1 MAGIAAV
8 GVEVPQGR
16 LSREA
21 LAAAWGTPALPGE
34 RAVAAADEDALT
46 LAVEAGRRALS
57 DGGGADALIFATTTS
72 PYTDKSV
79 AAVLATAMRL
89 PDDLR
94 TAELTGGGRCGLEAL
109 RMAADLVDAGSARRV
124 LVVVSER
131 RLATPGSAAEQTA
144 GDAAVA
150 LVIDENAGVARI
162 EAWGEV
168 TDDLTARWSLAG
180 DRLHREFEPRLEVR
194 HGLTEAVAAAATRA
208 LAAAG
213 IAPGELACAILPGPG
228 GRAGSAAADKLGIG
242 RDRLADLLTGQV
254 GDAGAASPMLAL
266 AAALPR
272 LAERDRVLVAAHGDG
287 ASAAVLTRGPAQSS
301 SVEASLLRRR
311 EVASYE
317 EYAAPRGLIEGA
329 PDGGAESVEVSP
341 VAYWRRRRAILAREG
356 ARCQACGTVQFPP
369 APACTECACR
379 ALVPVELADTGVVY
393 TFTNDHLVGGA
404 YLEQPLARCVID
416 LDGGGRFYTT
426 MTDCDPSLVR
436 VGMQVELTFRLR
448 STGGGFRNYGWK
460 CRPAEVTV

>member
-1 MAGIAAV
+1 MV
-8 GVEVPQGR
+8 
-16 LSREA
+16 SR
-21 LAAAWGTPALPGE
+21 PP
-34 RAVAAADEDALT
+34 
-46 LAVEAGRRALS
+46 
-57 DGGGADALIFATTTS
+57 
-72 PYTDKSV
+72 
-79 AAVLATAMRL
+79 
-89 PDDLR
+89 
-94 TAELTGGGRCGLEAL
+94 
-109 RMAADLVDAGSARRV
+109 
-124 LVVVSER
+124 
-131 RLATPGSAAEQTA
+131 
-144 GDAAVA
+144 AVA